1 MIEYLGK
8 LSDHLGLPANASSHG
23 FVIDMML
30 GWVHWVMLILF
41 AGWGLYLII
50 TVIKFNSKVNPKA
63 DYNGVQSHYSQYA
76 EIGIIF
82 IEAFLLVGLSIPLW
96 SQLRTTVPGPDEAI
110 QVRVIA
116 QQFAWNIHYPGA
128 DGEFGDTNIKLV
140 DEESNPIGLER
151 EGSGADDIVTLN
163 QLHLPVNQQ
172 VLIHLSSK
180 VVIHGFGIPEMRVK
194 QDALPGMT
202 IPVYFTPTMT
212 SAEFINKIKD
222 TNRYSPSGN
231 YMGLGQETWEIFSEE
246 KKNEFRGFQIACAQ
260 LCGNSHY
267 KMRGFVTVETEEEF
281 NAWLEEEAEYLE
293 EEDEDDDW

>member
-1 MIEYLGK
+1 LIDILHK
-8 LSDHLGLPANASSHG
+8 LGLPINMSVQGAAIDEINA
-23 FVIDMML
+23 I
-30 GWVHWVMLILF
+30 VHWLMLVLF
-41 AGWGLYLII
+41 IGWGIFFIVSL
-50 TVIKFNSKVNPKA
+50 VKFRASKNAKA
-63 DYNGVQSHYSQYA
+63 DYTGVKSHFSSLLEA
-76 EIGIIF
+76 VVAVIEIVILFGFGFPIW
-82 IEAFLLVGLSIPLW
+82 AARV
-96 SQLRTTVPGPDEAI
+96 TDVPSPYESVHI
-110 QVRVIA
+110 RVVA

-128 DGEFGDTNIKLV
+128 DGEFGDTDIKLV
-140 DEESNPIGLER
+140 DEESNPIGLVR

-163 QLHLPVNQQ
+163 QMHLPVNQQ
-172 VLIHLSSK
+172 VLIYLSSK
-180 VVIHGFGIPEMRVK
+180 DVIHSFGIPEMRVK

-231 YMGLGQETWEIFSEE
+231 YMGLGQETWENFSEE